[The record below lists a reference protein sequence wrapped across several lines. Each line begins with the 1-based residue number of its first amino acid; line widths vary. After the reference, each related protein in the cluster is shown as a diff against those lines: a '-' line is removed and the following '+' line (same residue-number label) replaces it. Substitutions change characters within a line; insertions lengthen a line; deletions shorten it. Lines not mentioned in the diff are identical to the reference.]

1 MGDQKKAEELKNQL
15 QLAKKRASQ
24 TQTQTQQVIFFLLSN
39 LINVITNIRKLNQ
52 KLKKKVKVKMKKI
65 KQPKLFMFL
74 DLIVKEDQLKYPKL
88 LKTIDQEKRRKLILM
103 IQKDSVFVILM
114 MMIMLISMKW
124 FEEKNLELN
133 QIPMHKILWRMLD
146 LMFFFFWKINK
157 IK

>member
-133 QIPMHKILWRMLD
+133 QIPMHKIL
-146 LMFFFFWKINK
+146 
-157 IK
+157 